1 MQEKLRKKLFNIP
14 GLGDKKK
21 YYVEILI
28 DDKLYARTSSKKI
41 TDACCMWC
49 ESFSFADLP
58 TTTEKITLLVHKDK
72 GGQSTSA
79 AANSRKK
86 PKKPVG
92 RVKISVGSVTSR
104 CVFLTYLLS
113 FCELLEF
120 FYHCIY
126 LYTDFI
132 CSMLEE
138 FITSI
143 C

>member
-1 MQEKLRKKLFNIP
+1 MSHFLNIFP

-58 TTTEKITLLVHKDK
+58 QTTEKITLLVHKDK
-72 GGQSTSA
+72 GGQSTSTA
-79 AANSRKK
+79 PNSRKK

-92 RVKISVGSVTSR
+92 RVKISVGSVIH
-104 CVFLTYLLS
+104 LLS
-113 FCELLEF
+113 DPVFSANSD
-120 FYHCIY
+120 IGQ
-126 LYTDFI
+126 
-132 CSMLEE
+132 
-138 FITSI
+138 
-143 C
+143 

>member
-1 MQEKLRKKLFNIP
+1 MPKSPHSTFKNYLIFWSQLFFLGPKYRLLKSPKLNIHHVSFLNIFP

-58 TTTEKITLLVHKDK
+58 QTTEKITLLVHKDK
-72 GGQSTSA
+72 GGQSTSTA
-79 AANSRKK
+79 PNSRKK

-104 CVFLTYLLS
+104 
-113 FCELLEF
+113 
-120 FYHCIY
+120 
-126 LYTDFI
+126 
-132 CSMLEE
+132 
-138 FITSI
+138 
-143 C
+143 

>member
-1 MQEKLRKKLFNIP
+1 MVWKILRINKMVTALHKIQEKLRKNFFNIP

-113 FCELLEF
+113 FCELLHQSL
-120 FYHCIY
+120 YLLIY
-126 LYTDFI
+126 
-132 CSMLEE
+132 
-138 FITSI
+138 
-143 C
+143 

>member
-1 MQEKLRKKLFNIP
+1 MLNEDRRRTDNSLKLDVLEIK

-49 ESFSFADLP
+49 ESFTFADLP
-58 TTTEKITLLVHKDK
+58 QTTEKITLLVHKDK

-104 CVFLTYLLS
+104 YV
-113 FCELLEF
+113 
-120 FYHCIY
+120 
-126 LYTDFI
+126 
-132 CSMLEE
+132 
-138 FITSI
+138 
-143 C
+143 